1 MLSIPDFKQ
10 KQFVFIDSTQRKQ
23 MSLRSSNL
31 LIKDEDWKT
40 VQQISLQKIFVIF
53 VLWDFTITSKLVDKL
68 IWFGIC
74 IYVLWYNLRPKFMIN
89 EALQGNFLLREKQYF
104 CNNQLKIS
112 KQIIKNKTNNQIEL
126 LKKIRNKNSDLTV
139 CIDRIQ
145 TLIDKIDLVEW
156 LDSLRWI
163 EWNIAKL
170 FFQRY
175 FSDMG
180 RIRRMPR
187 TRADII
193 NFLLDIGYTY
203 LFYFIES
210 NLNLYWFDIYKW
222 VFHTQFYERKSL
234 VCDLQEPFRCII
246 DKKIRKM
253 YNLGQI
259 SNDDF
264 VFKKWTYTLPFSN
277 QKKYTRLFLQ
287 AILEH
292 KIEIFKYIRWYY
304 LAIMKQDRKL
314 LEFKI

>member
-1 MLSIPDFKQ
+1 MLSIPDFEQ

-23 MSLRSSNL
+23 MSLKNSNL
-31 LIKDEDWKT
+31 LIKDENWKI

-68 IWFGIC
+68 MWFGVC
-74 IYVLWYNLRPKFMIN
+74 IYVLWYNLKPKFMIN
-89 EALQGNFLLREKQYF
+89 EPLQGNFLLREKQYF
-104 CNNQLKIS
+104 CQDQLEIS
-112 KQIIKNKTNNQIEL
+112 KQIIKNKTDNQIRL
-126 LKKIRNKNSDLTV
+126 LKKIRNKHSDLLV

-145 TLIDKIDLVEW
+145 ILIDKIDTVDN
-156 LDSLRWI
+156 LDSLRWL

-170 FFQRY
+170 FFQNY
-175 FSDMG
+175 FSQMQ
-180 RIRRMPR
+180 RIWRMPR
-187 TRADII
+187 TKVDIT

-203 LFYFIES
+203 LFYFIET
-210 NLNLYWFDIYKW
+210 NLNLYGFDIYKW

-246 DKKIRKM
+246 DQKIRKM
-253 YNLGQI
+253 HNLWQI
-259 SNDDF
+259 QQDDF
-264 VFKKWTYTLPFSN
+264 IFQKWAYTLLFPN
-277 QKKYTRLFLQ
+277 QKKYSALFLQ